1 MTNIIA
7 IASEK
12 GGVAKTTSAISLGG
26 ALVEMGQDVLMI
38 DMDPQA
44 SLTLS
49 LGIAPHKVR
58 RSIADVL
65 INSVSPVS
73 VSRETTIPGLD
84 LLPSNSEMELAE
96 RFMPIRKNYKHIL
109 RDTLQDTHFYDTI
122 ILDCPPSLGAVTH
135 NALVA
140 ADMLIIPT
148 IPEYL
153 SVYSLRNIMRVLRSV
168 RAQDNPPLNYRILIT
183 MLDQRIASHITL
195 SSQLRATFNN
205 AVFDTVIQ
213 VDTRLRDSTIA
224 GIPITH
230 YAKNTRSAEQYRALA
245 QELPQYVRSEK
256 VEQAA

>member
-1 MTNIIA
+1 MTHIIA

-26 ALVEMGQDVLMI
+26 ALVEMGQDVLMV

-49 LGIAPHKVR
+49 LGVPPHKVR

-65 INSVSPVS
+65 INQVSPVS

-96 RFMPIRKNYKHIL
+96 RFLPIRKNYKHVL
-109 RDTLQDTHFYDTI
+109 EDALQDIHCYDAI
-122 ILDCPPSLGAVTH
+122 LLDCPPSLGAVTH
-135 NALVA
+135 NAIVA

-153 SVYSLRNIMRVLRSV
+153 SIYTLRNILRVVRSV
-168 RAQDNPPLNYRILIT
+168 RAQDNPSLNYRILIT

-195 SSQLRATFNN
+195 SNQLRATFDQ
-205 AVFDTVIQ
+205 AIFATAIQ
-213 VDTRLRDSTIA
+213 VDTRLRDSAIV
-224 GIPITH
+224 GLPITH
-230 YAKNTRSAEQYRALA
+230 YAKKARGAEQYRALA